1 MSRSIKKIHR
11 GFEPVDYEAYVY
23 EYTVKPSDKKYV
35 GYHVGIVDDGYH
47 HSSTNSDFNEI
58 FENVDSEIYL
68 KILDYGESDV
78 MKNKE
83 YDILTEVDA
92 ANNHMYFNK
101 HNGAP
106 AYPHPNV
113 DKASA
118 LYDDITTKG
127 VFPTKIENLKD
138 LYQKLIAD
146 GNRIQARHEEDD
158 DMVDWVAEQTKFA
171 GNTDMCEPLRILV
184 DENGKYKLLDGNT
197 TLMGAY
203 KSRKHVTK
211 IECTLIPKKLGT
223 DDDWEDVA
231 LLMNPI
237 PDFKKKA
244 SSPKDLAKRL
254 YNRYVK
260 YGTKIKCKENR
271 DFLTKMNV
279 KNKSKIYKIAQN
291 WVNKGQIVG
300 TYINY
305 RLEHNAKKLLSRVN
319 QFINSTTYCVSMSS
333 GKFRW
338 EDVLDFCCTQTNY
351 GKKHPKIKNYKIVIQ
366 HPNEKD
372 DDQWQLDVGGHHQ
385 KIKSVCSKYNIKWLG
400 FDYMDTQENLS

>member
-1 MSRSIKKIHR
+1 MKRSIKKIHR
-11 GFEPVDYEAYVY
+11 GFEPDDYEAYVY
-23 EYTVKPSDKKYV
+23 EYTVKPSGKKYV
-35 GYHVGIVDDGYH
+35 GWHVGMVDDDYH
-47 HSSTNSDFNEI
+47 HSSTDEVFNEI
-58 FENVDSEIYL
+58 FENADSEIYL

-92 ANNHMYFNK
+92 ANNPMYFNK
-101 HNGAP
+101 SNGAP

-113 DKASA
+113 DKAAA
-118 LYDDITTKG
+118 LYDDIIKG
-127 VFPTKIENLKD
+127 VFPTKTENLED
-138 LYQKLIAD
+138 LYKKLIVD
-146 GNRIQARHEEDD
+146 GNRIQARHEEDS
-158 DMVDWVAEQTKFA
+158 DMVDWVAEQTKYA

-197 TLMGAY
+197 TLMGSH
-203 KSRKHVTK
+203 KSRKHLTK
-211 IECTLIPKKLGT
+211 IKSTLIPKKLGT

-237 PDFKKKA
+237 PDFQKSA
-244 SSPKDLAKRL
+244 SKPKDLAKRL
-254 YNRYVK
+254 YSRYDK
-260 YGTKIKCKENR
+260 YGTPIKCKENR

-291 WVNKGQIVG
+291 WVNKGQVVG

-305 RLEHNAKKLLSRVN
+305 KLKHNKKKLLARVESFKN
-319 QFINSTTYCVSMSS
+319 KTTYCDYMSS

-338 EDVLDFCCTQTNY
+338 EDVLDFVCSQTNY
-351 GKKHPKIKNYKIVIQ
+351 GMLSKPKIKNYKIVIQ

-372 DDQWQLDVGGHHQ
+372 DDTWQVNVGSHHQ
-385 KIKSVCSKYNIKWLG
+385 KIKSLCNKYNIKWLG
-400 FDYMDTQENLS
+400 FDYMEKLEDLS